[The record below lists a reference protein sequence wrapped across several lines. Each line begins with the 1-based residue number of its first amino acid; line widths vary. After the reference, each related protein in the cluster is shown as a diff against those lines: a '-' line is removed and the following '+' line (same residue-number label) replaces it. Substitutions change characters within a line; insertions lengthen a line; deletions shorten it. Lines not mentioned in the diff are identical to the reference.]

1 MNSQVNSFIENSVQ
15 CWGCGVFDRLIQ
27 MVSGVASNIYN
38 NLAQICIAV
47 FVILFT
53 IFVFNAFWQ
62 NLKNDAKDPWFS
74 KSVQKVVINSVICLS
89 LLLSGTLLPRVM
101 TTVIFEPVAEIT
113 TFYSQSMIDLTS
125 EEVNQKVN
133 YEPLEMEKK
142 GIYRP
147 EFRDKVIQLMKT
159 TVTQFQSYIKL
170 GVALINNA
178 FSWEG
183 LFTGSSNIIGN
194 IAKQFILF
202 LIGFFLTWEFIKLF
216 LKYCFYFADTVI
228 SMAFFALFFPLSL
241 MLMAFK
247 DAEHVPEWFKS
258 LGASLGTQQ
267 IKKLISS
274 IVTLGS
280 AVIGYTIVMVVIGK
294 FFSSPDVES
303 SGLVNAI
310 LSGEIYNDSLDME
323 NLQSMTLFT
332 FVSMLFVLR
341 YVFKQ
346 IPEITKMILS
356 AFSVQTENTHSEKI
370 ATFAQE
376 SIQNIK
382 NLITKNK
389 DKDKG
394 EKKDKKNG

>member
-133 YEPLEMEKK
+133 NEPLEMEKK

-389 DKDKG
+389 DKG